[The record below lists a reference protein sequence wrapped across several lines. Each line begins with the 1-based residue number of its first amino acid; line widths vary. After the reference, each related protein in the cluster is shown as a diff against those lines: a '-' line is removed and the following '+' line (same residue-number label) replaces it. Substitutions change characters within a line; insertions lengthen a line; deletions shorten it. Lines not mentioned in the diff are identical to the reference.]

1 MNRRQS
7 LKLIGGGMILAA
19 TALGGGWATTRN
31 PERALKPWQDAGQTD
46 DPRRFA
52 LSYAIL
58 APNPHNRQPWLVD
71 FIGNDTITLFADPDR
86 MLPMTDPFQRQ
97 ITIGLGCFLE
107 LLRMAAAEAGYGC
120 ETDVFPDGEDPK
132 TIDGKPVARVK
143 LTADDSV
150 TEDPLFSEVLTRR
163 SNKEPFD
170 TSRIVSSKA
179 LEDIARVTGDGVVSG
194 FTNDPKRVDR
204 LRRLTHDALVVEVE
218 TPHTFKES
226 VDLFRIGR
234 KEIEANPDGIDFSG
248 PMFEG
253 LAMAGLFTRESA
265 LDPTSSGYAQGKA
278 AVLENA
284 DTAMAHGWIVT
295 KNNNRVDQ
303 LNAGRDWLR
312 MNLVA
317 SKLGLGTQPLSQA
330 LQEFQEMAGLY
341 KEVHEML
348 APEGGTVQMLARFGY
363 GKAIPPSPRW
373 PYESRL
379 LKT

>member
-19 TALGGGWATTRN
+19 TALGGAWATTRN
-31 PERALKPWQDAGQTD
+31 PERALKPWEDAGRAH

-71 FIGNDTITLFADPDR
+71 FTGDDTITLFADPDR
-86 MLPMTDPFQRQ
+86 MLPMTDPYQRQ

-107 LLRMAAAEAGYGC
+107 LLRMAAAEAGYRC
-120 ETDVFPDGEDPK
+120 ETVAFPEGEDPK
-132 TIDGKPVARVK
+132 TIDGKPVARIK
-143 LTADDSV
+143 LIADASV
-150 TEDPLFSEVLTRR
+150 RKDPLFSEVLTRR
-163 SNKEPFD
+163 SNKDPFD
-170 TSRIVSSKA
+170 TSRIVPSEA
-179 LEDIARVTGDGVVSG
+179 LDDIAKVTGDGVVSG
-194 FTNDPKRVDR
+194 VTNDPQKVNT

-265 LDPTSSGYAQGKA
+265 LDPTSTGYAQGKA

-295 KNNNRVDQ
+295 RDNSRVDQ

-317 SKLGLGTQPLSQA
+317 SRLGLGTQPLSQA
-330 LQEFQEMAGLY
+330 LQEFPEMAGLY
-341 KEVHEML
+341 KKVHEML

-363 GKAIPPSPRW
+363 GKVIPPSPRW
-373 PYESRL
+373 PYETRL